1 MGALNRRRFLLA
13 AGATA
18 TALGSGLLGSAP
30 VWADPRPR
38 ALRPRGTTLS
48 SAAAAEVGPG
58 YRRLTAG
65 PGWPMVVRT
74 DLVEADPTRDERREA
89 VSAFTQFTDLHIVD
103 AQSPVRFEYLH
114 PLLAGAFRPQEA
126 LGAVA
131 TTRLVRRVN
140 ELAGAP
146 VTGRPLD
153 FMITTGDSTDNHEH
167 VELDWYFGLL
177 NGGRVAQN
185 TGADDRYEGV
195 QDSGDPLYWHPDG
208 QLQDQFSAIGF
219 PVLPGLLDDAT
230 REFDSPGL
238 RIPWYATFG
247 NHDNSI
253 LGTLPSTWVPN
264 LAEHY
269 TGSRKIIGRDE
280 TDSRRIAGM
289 LQDPQH
295 RREAPRVLDT
305 RDGIVGDV
313 TPDQRRAP
321 YGTQDFIRA
330 HVDPANTGPGPV
342 GHGFGPDEVEAD
354 AAYYTFRIA
363 PGVTGIGLDS
373 TNTAG
378 FAEGS
383 LGLEQFQWL
392 ERTLTAGSSRHFD
405 EFGHEQRHAASDE
418 LFVLF
423 SHHTSTTMNALLPD
437 DRRPGEL
444 RKPGGAVVELLHRFP
459 NVLAWVNGHSHR
471 NEIRAHRVDEPE
483 RGFWEINTA
492 SHVDFPQLARVIE
505 LADNGDGTL
514 SLFTTLIES
523 DSPYSAD
530 YSDRS
535 PAGLGALY
543 RELSFND
550 PNADLTQLGEAAD
563 RNAELLIPGRLPTR

>member
-1 MGALNRRRFLLA
+1 MTALTRRRFLLTT
-13 AGATA
+13 GVTA
-18 TALGSGLLGSAP
+18 TALGSGFLGSAP
-30 VWADPRPR
+30 AWSSPRDR
-38 ALRPRGTTLS
+38 ALRPDGSTLS
-48 SAAAAEVGPG
+48 TAAAADIGEG

-74 DLVEADPTRDERREA
+74 DLVGADATRDERREPVA
-89 VSAFTQFTDLHIVD
+89 AFTQFTDLHITD

-114 PLLAGAFRPQEA
+114 PLLGGAFRPQET

-131 TTRLVRRVN
+131 TTRLVQRVN
-140 ELAGAP
+140 GLSGAP

-153 FMITTGDSTDNHEH
+153 FMITTGDSTDNHEQ

-177 NGGRVAQN
+177 NGGRLAQN

-208 QLQDQFSAIGF
+208 QVRDRFRERGF
-219 PVLPGLLDDAT
+219 PLVPGLLDDAL
-230 REFDSPGL
+230 REFDTPGL

-247 NHDNSI
+247 NHDNTA
-253 LGTLPSTWVPN
+253 LGTLPSTLVPN
-264 LAEHY
+264 LDEHY

-280 TDSRRIAGM
+280 RESRRDAAA

-295 RREAPRVLDT
+295 RRDAPRVLDT
-305 RDGIVGDV
+305 RGGITRDI

-321 YGTQDFIRA
+321 LSTRDFLRA
-330 HVDPANTGPGPV
+330 HTDPANTGPGPV
-342 GHGFGPDEVEAD
+342 GHGFGPDQVEED

-383 LGLEQFQWL
+383 LGLEQFRWL
-392 ERTLTAGSSRHFD
+392 ERTLTAGSSRYVD
-405 EFGHEQRHAASDE
+405 ELGHEQRQAATDE

-423 SHHTSTTMNALLPD
+423 SHHTSSTMNALLPD
-437 DRRPGEL
+437 SRRPGEP
-444 RKPGGAVVELLHRFP
+444 RKSGGALVDLLHRFP

-471 NEIRAHRVDEPE
+471 NEILAHRADEPE
-483 RGFWEINTA
+483 HGFWEINTA
-492 SHVDFPQLARVIE
+492 SHVDFPQLARIIE

-514 SLFTTLIES
+514 SLFTTLIEA
-523 DSPYSAD
+523 DSPYRAD
-530 YSDRS
+530 YADRS
-535 PAGLGALY
+535 PAALGALY
-543 RELSFND
+543 RELAFND
-550 PNADLTQLGEAAD
+550 PHTDPAELGEAGD
-563 RNAELLIPGRLPTR
+563 RNAELLIPGRLPVR

>member
-1 MGALNRRRFLLA
+1 MAALNRRRFLLA
-13 AGATA
+13 AGTTA
-18 TALGSGLLGSAP
+18 TALGSGALSSATA
-30 VWADPRPR
+30 WADPRPR
-38 ALRPRGTTLS
+38 ALRPHGTTLS

-58 YRRLTAG
+58 YRKLTAG

-74 DLVEADPTRDERREA
+74 DLVDADPTRDERREP
-89 VSAFTQFTDLHIVD
+89 VSAFTQFTDLHITD

-114 PLLAGAFRPQEA
+114 PLLSGAFRPQET

-131 TTRLVRRVN
+131 TTRLVQRVN
-140 ELAGAP
+140 RLAGAP

-153 FMITTGDSTDNHEH
+153 FMITTGDSTDNHEQ

-208 QLQDQFSAIGF
+208 QVRDQYRALGF
-219 PVLPGLLDDAT
+219 PVLPGLLTDAT

-247 NHDNSI
+247 NHDNAI
-253 LGTLPSTWVPN
+253 LGTLPSTGMPN
-264 LAEHY
+264 LDEHY
-269 TGSRKIIGRDE
+269 TSSRKVIGRDE
-280 TDSRRIAGM
+280 ADSRRVAGM

-295 RREAPRVLDT
+295 RQQASRALDT
-305 RDGIVGDV
+305 REGIIRDIA
-313 TPDQRRAP
+313 PDQRRAP
-321 YGTQDFIRA
+321 FSTEEFLRA

-342 GHGFGPDEVEAD
+342 GHGFGPDEVQAD

-363 PGVTGIGLDS
+363 PGVTGIGMDS

-392 ERTLTAGSSRHFD
+392 ERTLAAGSSRYFD
-405 EFGHEQRHAASDE
+405 EFGDEQHHAVSDE

-437 DRRPGEL
+437 DRRPGEI
-444 RKPGGAVVELLHRFP
+444 RKPGGAVVQLLHRFP

-471 NEIRAHRVDEPE
+471 NEILAHRADEPE

-492 SHVDFPQLARVIE
+492 SHVDFPQLARIIE
-505 LADNGDGTL
+505 LVDNGDGTL
-514 SLFTTLIES
+514 SLFTTLIEA
-523 DSPYSAD
+523 DSPYSTD
-530 YSDRS
+530 YADRS
-535 PAGLGALY
+535 PAALGALY

-550 PNADLTQLGEAAD
+550 PHADHTQVGGAAD
-563 RNAELLIPGRLPTR
+563 RNAELLIAGRLPTR